1 MIIIYAG
8 NTIGT
13 GFQYTNYLMVPDI
26 FKEFYSVENEDIV
39 WTNKVWV
46 KRKKDKKINSLFLM
60 ALKAG

>member
-26 FKEFYSVENEDIV
+26 FKEFYSVESEDII
-39 WTNKVWV
+39 WTNKVFGQ
-46 KRKKDKKINSLFLM
+46 KKNDD
-60 ALKAG
+60 

>member
-39 WTNKVWV
+39 WTNKVLGKKTKMV
-46 KRKKDKKINSLFLM
+46 KKMNS
-60 ALKAG
+60 

>member
-39 WTNKVWV
+39 WTNKVLGKKTKMV
-46 KRKKDKKINSLFLM
+46 KKNEFVIFN
-60 ALKAG
+60 GI

>member
-39 WTNKVWV
+39 WTNKVLG
-46 KRKKDKKINSLFLM
+46 KKTKKMKKMNS
-60 ALKAG
+60 

>member
-26 FKEFYSVENEDIV
+26 FKEFYSVESEDII
-39 WTNKVWV
+39 WTNKVFGQ
-46 KRKKDKKINSLFLM
+46 KKIRQKIVRYNRSL
-60 ALKAG
+60 KEN